1 MTLIK
6 ATSIPLWRLRRFSS
20 EYKALR
26 YSRNTANIRKMSNIL
41 VIHQPAINKDGVWR
55 LIIAWWLTFLDVC
68 LTWLQPLWFRHHRAG
83 LWYCTTTS
91 IIHVAVS
98 WKYACLQGSCP
109 QGNVMIIVSI
119 DTGTHAHL
127 GGLLARTAHI
137 NTHTSL
143 AHYYE
148 SKNQLLLGCLVRL
161 IMGSGV
167 GDVSGLLL
175 LLHRL
180 VRSSVTSFF
189 SASWL
194 FGVRDFWNQMSHD
207 VI

>member
-1 MTLIK
+1 MDTIIRMNLIN
-6 ATSIPLWRLRRFSS
+6 ATFIPLWRLRRFSS

-26 YSRNTANIRKMSNIL
+26 YSRNTANIRKMWNIL
-41 VIHQPAINKDGVWR
+41 VTHQPAINNKAKVWR

-91 IIHVAVS
+91 IIRVVVS

-127 GGLLARTAHI
+127 RELLVQLTLIHTRGRLTTMSQRT
-137 NTHTSL
+137 
-143 AHYYE
+143 
-148 SKNQLLLGCLVRL
+148 
-161 IMGSGV
+161 
-167 GDVSGLLL
+167 
-175 LLHRL
+175 
-180 VRSSVTSFF
+180 SSCW
-189 SASWL
+189 AA
-194 FGVRDFWNQMSHD
+194 
-207 VI
+207 